1 MNAIMQTIDFQL
13 PSSLACA
20 RPTEERGL
28 CRDEVRLLVT
38 DGSGSIH
45 HKKFYELDDFLEDGD
60 VLVVNTSATQP
71 AALPIRLP
79 DEAPAMM
86 HLGTRLGDCEW
97 LVEVRKVNGE
107 KTLRWHEG
115 EEGMLFQLPGGVSAR
130 LERRLYKDRE
140 LLNLWRV
147 GFSEPI
153 TPRYLEKYGA
163 PIRYD
168 HLKDRY
174 PLDYYQTF
182 FSFHPG
188 SSEMPSAGRGFT
200 PSLVDRLLNKGVVF
214 APLLLHTG
222 VSSLEEDE
230 QPYPEFMEI
239 DPLTC
244 SIIYRAKSAG
254 KRVIAVG
261 TTAVRAVETAA
272 FKEGSPRPYHG
283 WTDLYI
289 HEGFHMKVVD
299 GMITGFH
306 EPRASHLHM
315 LLALAGPEH
324 VERAYAAALE
334 NKYYWHQFGDL
345 HLILT

>member
-1 MNAIMQTIDFQL
+1 MNALLQTIDFQL
-13 PSSLACA
+13 PASLACA
-20 RPTEERGL
+20 KPTEERGL
-28 CRDEVRLLVT
+28 SRDEVRLLVT
-38 DGSGSIH
+38 SGGGSIQH
-45 HKKFYELDDFLEDGD
+45 NKFYQLDDFLEAGD

-71 AALPIRLP
+71 AALATLLP
-79 DEAPAMM
+79 DGTEGMM
-86 HLGTRLGDCEW
+86 HLGTDLGEQEW
-97 LVEVRKVNGE
+97 LVEVRAVKGE
-107 KTLRWHEG
+107 KTIRWHEG
-115 EEGMLFQLPGGVSAR
+115 VAGVLLQLPGGISAR
-130 LERRLYKDRE
+130 LEHRFYKDRA
-140 LLNLWRV
+140 LLSLWRA
-147 GFSEPI
+147 GFSEPV
-153 TPRYLEKYGA
+153 TARYLTKYGT

-188 SSEMPSAGRGFT
+188 SSEMPSASRGFT
-200 PSLVDRLLNKGVVF
+200 PSLVNRLLNKGVVF

-230 QPYPEFMEI
+230 PPYPEFMEI

-244 SIIYRAKSAG
+244 SIIYRARSAG

-272 FKEGSPRPYHG
+272 MKDGVPRPYRG
-283 WTDLYI
+283 WTELYI
-289 HEGFHMKVVD
+289 HEGFQMQVVD

-334 NKYYWHQFGDL
+334 NQYYWHQFGDL
-345 HLILT
+345 HLILP